1 MGNIITLAL
10 HILRT
15 FLSYYTTDLRKEK
28 KRKKKNNLFSIA
40 FSDIYKRIRTCS
52 YFAMTSRDISTNT
65 REPRKKRVV
74 DIDGN

>member
-15 FLSYYTTDLRKEK
+15 FFILLYDGSAKRKE
-28 KRKKKNNLFSIA
+28 KKKNNLFSIA